1 MKGNKWNSWAYRNP
15 VAEMATLQYIDPLV
29 PVFQQQIFRKH
40 QKNRIFMDFHH
51 VGNSRK
57 KNLQKLR
64 DGTRIKGCAV
74 CFSNW
79 FPLFFFRISPMG
91 ARSTF
96 HIVVCACYLE
106 SRMDKVEKA
115 GRNFLYIILF
125 CRMNLKTSFWVP
137 YTTTPPP
144 QTKLICSGF
153 PWKQNIENTNQVHF
167 LFWDGAWKWVS
178 VVFLQHL
185 KIVSPWECPSTF
197 K

>member
-1 MKGNKWNSWAYRNP
+1 MLHSMKGNKWNSWAYRNP
-15 VAEMATLQYIDPLV
+15 VAEMATLQYIDPLI

-57 KNLQKLR
+57 KKPSKVAGR
-64 DGTRIKGCAV
+64 DENQRLC
-74 CFSNW
+74 C
-79 FPLFFFRISPMG
+79 LFFELISTGFLRISPMG

-153 PWKQNIENTNQVHF
+153 P
-167 LFWDGAWKWVS
+167 
-178 VVFLQHL
+178 
-185 KIVSPWECPSTF
+185 
-197 K
+197 